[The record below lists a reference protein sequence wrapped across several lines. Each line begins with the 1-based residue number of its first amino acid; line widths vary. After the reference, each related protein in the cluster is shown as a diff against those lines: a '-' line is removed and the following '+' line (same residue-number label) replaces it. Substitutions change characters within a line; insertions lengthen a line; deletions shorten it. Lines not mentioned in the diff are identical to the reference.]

1 MANNNLK
8 RTNFEKRNEL
18 LQKASDYDMFTPE
31 WNKLM
36 DEVDRIRDL
45 HQDAAQYH
53 GEYKNIDTGFKS
65 ADYSLQ
71 PDNDLANKFLEDH
84 IDNYPDVNKNIEKAK
99 ADATKSLTEAMNTPY
114 DESGITQY
122 DLVAMNIEGIADA
135 TTVTDPADK
144 NAQKLASELDDD
156 LVILHG
162 AGQGKYDKLIKYGVD
177 TLNDFDKFGE
187 AHGIKAPDR
196 KINKTLA
203 LESQNKAKQS
213 SFEFKEIN
221 NVPEPENDVDSF
233 DFGK

>member
-1 MANNNLK
+1 MASNNLK
-8 RTNFEKRNEL
+8 KTNFEKRNEL
-18 LQKASDYDMFTPE
+18 LQKASDYEMFTPE

-53 GEYKNIDTGFKS
+53 GEYENVDTGFKS

-71 PDNDLANKFLEDH
+71 PNNELANKFLEDH

-144 NAQKLASELDDD
+144 SAQNLAHELDED
-156 LVILHG
+156 LTVLHG
-162 AGQGKYDKLIKYGVD
+162 AGQGKYTKLIKYGVN

-187 AHGIKAPDR
+187 DHGIKAPER
-196 KINKTLA
+196 KINKVLA
-203 LESQNKAKQS
+203 LESQNKARQS
-213 SFEFKEIN
+213 NFEFKEIDN
-221 NVPEPENDVDSF
+221 APVSENHADSL
-233 DFGK
+233 DFGN

>member
-1 MANNNLK
+1 MASNNLK
-8 RTNFEKRNEL
+8 KTNFEKRNEL
-18 LQKASDYDMFTPE
+18 LQKASDYEMFTPE

-53 GEYKNIDTGFKS
+53 GEYENVDTGFKS

-71 PDNDLANKFLEDH
+71 PNNELANKFLEDH
-84 IDNYPDVNKNIEKAK
+84 IDDYPDVNKNIEKAK

-144 NAQKLASELDDD
+144 NAQNLAHELDED
-156 LVILHG
+156 LAVLHG
-162 AGQGKYDKLIKYGVD
+162 AGQGKYTKLIKYGVD

-187 AHGIKAPDR
+187 DHGIKAPER
-196 KINKTLA
+196 KINKVLA
-203 LESQNKAKQS
+203 LESQNKARQS
-213 SFEFKEIN
+213 NFEFKEIDN
-221 NVPEPENDVDSF
+221 APVPENKADSL
-233 DFGK
+233 DFEK

>member
-53 GEYKNIDTGFKS
+53 GEYENIDTGFKS

-99 ADATKSLTEAMNTPY
+99 ADAT
-114 DESGITQY
+114 TQY
-122 DLVAMNIEGIADA
+122 DLVAMNIEGIADV

-144 NAQKLASELDDD
+144 NAQKLAHELDDD

-213 SFEFKEIN
+213 NFEFKEIDN
-221 NVPEPENDVDSF
+221 APEPENDADSF
-233 DFGK
+233 YFGK

>member
-1 MANNNLK
+1 MASNNLK
-8 RTNFEKRNEL
+8 KTNFEKRNEL

-53 GEYKNIDTGFKS
+53 GEYENVDTGFKS

-71 PDNDLANKFLEDH
+71 PNNELANKFLEDH
-84 IDNYPDVNKNIEKAK
+84 IDDYPDVNKNIEKAK
-99 ADATKSLTEAMNTPY
+99 VDATKSLTEAMNTPY

-144 NAQKLASELDDD
+144 NAQNLAHELDED
-156 LVILHG
+156 LTVLHG
-162 AGQGKYDKLIKYGVD
+162 AGQGKYDKLIKYGID

-187 AHGIKAPDR
+187 DHGIKAPER
-196 KINKTLA
+196 KINKVLA
-203 LESQNKAKQS
+203 LESQNKARQS
-213 SFEFKEIN
+213 NFEFKEIDN
-221 NVPEPENDVDSF
+221 APVPENKADSL
-233 DFGK
+233 DFEK

>member
-1 MANNNLK
+1 MAGNNLK
-8 RTNFEKRNEL
+8 KTNFEKRNEL

-53 GEYKNIDTGFKS
+53 GEYENVDTGFKS

-71 PDNDLANKFLEDH
+71 PNNELANKFLEDH

-144 NAQKLASELDDD
+144 NAQNLAHELDED
-156 LVILHG
+156 LTVLHG
-162 AGQGKYDKLIKYGVD
+162 AGQGKYTKLIKYGVD

-187 AHGIKAPDR
+187 DHGIKAPER
-196 KINKTLA
+196 KINKVLA
-203 LESQNKAKQS
+203 LESQNKARQS
-213 SFEFKEIN
+213 KFEFKEIDN
-221 NVPEPENDVDSF
+221 APVPENKADSL
-233 DFGK
+233 DFEK